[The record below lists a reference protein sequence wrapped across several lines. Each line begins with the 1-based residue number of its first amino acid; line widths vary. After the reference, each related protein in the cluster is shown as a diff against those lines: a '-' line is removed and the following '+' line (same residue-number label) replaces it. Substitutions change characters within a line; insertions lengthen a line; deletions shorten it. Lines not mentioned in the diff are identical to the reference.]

1 MNKKLIALTAAFAV
15 VGVFSTVNMLATRA
29 YGQEKD
35 EASAPQ
41 AKGDIH
47 HYGAKI
53 TPWAAMKTAAEK
65 TGGMPFQALYEFDEG
80 HWVYGVVIVK
90 DHKLME
96 VEIDPQTGKVGDT
109 EAIDPAG
116 EAKEVQQ
123 ELTAATKLG
132 N

>member
-1 MNKKLIALTAAFAV
+1 MNKKMMALTAAFAV

-29 YGQEKD
+29 FAQEKD
-35 EASAPQ
+35 EATPQ

-47 HYGAKI
+47 NFGAKV
-53 TPWAAMKTAAEK
+53 TPWAAMKTAAAK

-109 EAIDPAG
+109 EGIDPAG

-123 ELTAATKLG
+123 ELTAAMKLG